1 MCLRKDKSLW
11 LCVLTVCKR
20 DLWCGCVTSLLL
32 PPPQAFTVVF
42 HTAIKRAPTSED
54 VKERV
59 NHLID
64 SITYSVFMYT
74 ARGLFERDKLT
85 FIAQVAFQVRSSQ
98 LYT

>member
-1 MCLRKDKSLW
+1 M
-11 LCVLTVCKR
+11 
-20 DLWCGCVTSLLL
+20 
-32 PPPQAFTVVF
+32 F
-42 HTAIKRAPTSED
+42 HTAIKRADKSED

-85 FIAQVAFQVRSSQ
+85 FIAQVAFQVRSLQVS
-98 LYT
+98 LYPAYIYVHTVVVRFMLSVCVCVVGHCTK

>member
-1 MCLRKDKSLW
+1 M
-11 LCVLTVCKR
+11 
-20 DLWCGCVTSLLL
+20 
-32 PPPQAFTVVF
+32 VF
-42 HTAIKRAPTSED
+42 HTAIKRAQTSED

-85 FIAQVAFQVRSSQ
+85 FIAQVAFQVRNRDRETCITDTDIIMPAYMIN
-98 LYT
+98 LVCMCGNCTK